1 MPLNHNKLSWL
12 KLYAINFWIEVN
24 YLDVSTKCKETE
36 HIEEI
41 EKNAKKSNQ
50 QNILT
55 FEPIEWKCPIK
66 VLQLLRYLQS
76 TIRLLAVIHLQMAK
90 KTKFSII

>member
-1 MPLNHNKLSWL
+1 MGCALLFGAQHFAFFHPLIIAIIKLMPLNHNKLSWL

-41 EKNAKKSNQ
+41 EKKCEKIESAKYTYVRAN
-50 QNILT
+50 
-55 FEPIEWKCPIK
+55 
-66 VLQLLRYLQS
+66 
-76 TIRLLAVIHLQMAK
+76 
-90 KTKFSII
+90 